1 MPFCEVREV
10 RNNAGTAGSGSL
22 HCLYHFAFSGNILS
36 DGQAMREPP
45 KDIHLIME
53 SNCDS
58 QEPIF
63 ERNEAISAQK

>member
-1 MPFCEVREV
+1 
-10 RNNAGTAGSGSL
+10 
-22 HCLYHFAFSGNILS
+22 
-36 DGQAMREPP
+36 MREPP

-63 ERNEAISAQK
+63 ERNEAISAQKWMFWLLKDKLTSQHRFQLLHFMDKYIEAWDS